1 MKIALI
7 SDIHGNLTA
16 FNAVLQDIQQQQV
29 DKIICLGDVVT
40 IGPQPREVITK
51 LRELGCVCI
60 MGNHEKALL
69 DMESAQDFHIAPPL
83 VSGLFWCLGKLQ
95 QEDLEFLSDF
105 RETYELKL
113 DGESFLLCF
122 HGSPNSTTDAIY
134 STTPISECRRMLGD
148 SEHDVL
154 AGGHTHVQMI
164 REYNASI
171 LMNPGSVG
179 GAFPRPFSKEETPF
193 LQPWAGYA
201 LLHFRNNSSVAEL
214 RQIPFDTSELQQI
227 VAESDIPVKNW
238 WLEQYQ

>member
-29 DKIICLGDVVT
+29 DKIICLGDVAT
-40 IGPQPREVITK
+40 IGPQPREVIMK
-51 LRELGCVCI
+51 LRDLGCECI

-83 VSGLFWCLGKLQ
+83 VPGLFWCLEKLQ
-95 QEDLEFLSDF
+95 QEDLTFISGF
-105 RETYELKL
+105 RKTCELKL
-113 DGESFLLCF
+113 GGESSLLCF

-134 STTPISECRRMLGD
+134 STTPISDCRRILGD
-148 SEHDVL
+148 SEYAVL

-164 REYNASI
+164 REYNTSI
-171 LMNPGSVG
+171 FVNPGSVG
-179 GAFPRPFSKEETPF
+179 GAFPRPFLKNETPS
-193 LQPWAGYA
+193 LQPWAEYA
-201 LLHFRNNSSVAEL
+201 LVSFRNNSPVAEL
-214 RQIPFDTSELQQI
+214 QQIPFDTSELQRI
-227 VAESDIPVKNW
+227 VAESNIPVKNW